1 MSRESCD
8 MISLGN
14 RVSQE
19 QGNQVIFLLLSL
31 VGGEQEY

>member
-1 MSRESCD
+1 MESHD

-31 VGGEQEY
+31 TGGEQEY